1 MSKERRDKQNIH
13 LKAILLMGNSFTD
26 VSSASS
32 MDELTNCKVLK
43 SVLYKDCFQN
53 GPPFLIFGITFCK
66 AIH

>member
-1 MSKERRDKQNIH
+1 MSKERRGEQNIH
-13 LKAILLMGNSFTD
+13 WKAILMGNSFID

-32 MDELTNCKVLK
+32 MDELANCKVLK

-53 GPPFLIFGITFCK
+53 GALFLIFAITFCK